1 MPNDSAQ
8 SSLNAMD
15 TEEAWKYERDWK
27 ALRRKSLGE
36 ILQQKFHGRSDY
48 DKALAEMELKR
59 RTFVW
64 DVLFDRIL
72 AASAIVISVIA
83 LVVAKCT
90 W

>member
-1 MPNDSAQ
+1 
-8 SSLNAMD
+8 
-15 TEEAWKYERDWK
+15 
-27 ALRRKSLGE
+27 
-36 ILQQKFHGRSDY
+36 
-48 DKALAEMELKR
+48 MELKR